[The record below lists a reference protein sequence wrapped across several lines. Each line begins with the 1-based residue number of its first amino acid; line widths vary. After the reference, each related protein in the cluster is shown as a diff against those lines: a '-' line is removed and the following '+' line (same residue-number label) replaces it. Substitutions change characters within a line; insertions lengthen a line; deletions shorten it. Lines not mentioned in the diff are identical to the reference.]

1 MATSSQGK
9 VDDVVPSPHRLP
21 AAVRL
26 SDLIAAM
33 ESFSVSIARS
43 VGFLNATFR
52 DGSQSATCMES
63 IFNSPQFCASDGVPG
78 LHVRDHN
85 ASDVSDVVFELITEI
100 SRMIRAFHLGLTI
113 IRGSD
118 WMRIYP
124 RT

>member
-9 VDDVVPSPHRLP
+9 VDDGFPSPHRLP

-26 SDLIAAM
+26 FDLIAVM
-33 ESFSVSIARS
+33 ESFSVAIATS

-63 IFNSPQFCASDGVPG
+63 IFNSPHFCASGGVPG
-78 LHVRDHN
+78 LHVRYHT
-85 ASDVSDVVFELITEI
+85 AADVFDVVFERITEI
-100 SRMIRAFHLGLTI
+100 PRMSRAFHCRLTI

-118 WMRIYP
+118 WMRKIQ
-124 RT
+124 